1 MRYLAENYYEAEQL
15 AMMFV
20 EIYDG
25 KCYTECEGHTLSV
38 YDDISKKVIFEVAFE
53 E

>member
-1 MRYLAENYYEAEQL
+1 MGFSANSYYEAEQL
-15 AMMFV
+15 AMMFI
-20 EIYDG
+20 EDYDG
-25 KCYTECEGHTLSV
+25 ECYAECEGHTLFV

>member
-1 MRYLAENYYEAEQL
+1 MGYSANSYYEAEQL

-20 EIYDG
+20 EGYDG

-38 YDDISKKVIFEVAFE
+38 YDDISKKVIFEVTFE